1 MTANRTPPGRT
12 PAHAGNGDARGDPRE
27 VGELLA
33 TWVGAKLEE
42 VDALAEQARAKVA
55 AIPDRQ
61 VLAQVVGELILRVYM
76 LEHDVAELRKG
87 ARR

>member
-1 MTANRTPPGRT
+1 MSDD
-12 PAHAGNGDARGDPRE
+12 HGNGTRQA
-27 VGELLA
+27 GELVA
-33 TWVGAKLEE
+33 EWAGVRMAE
-42 VDALAEQARAKVA
+42 VDELVAEARAKVA